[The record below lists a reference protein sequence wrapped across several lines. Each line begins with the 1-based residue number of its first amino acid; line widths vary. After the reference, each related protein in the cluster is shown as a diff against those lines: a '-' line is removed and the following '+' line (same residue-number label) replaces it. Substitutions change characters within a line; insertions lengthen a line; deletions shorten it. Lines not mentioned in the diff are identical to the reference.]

1 MNAEMIAKALNGRR
15 AAGSGYL
22 CHCPV
27 ASHGRRRGDRN
38 PSLLVRDGDFQLIVV
53 HCFSGCKTTDI
64 FDEFRRRKLIPDLAT
79 SSESRK
85 HNGTDPGGSTPRIAA
100 IYDYTDEGGKLLF
113 QVLRHQPKAFK
124 QRRPDGR
131 GGWIWDL
138 KQTRRVLYRLPE
150 LIEAA
155 SAEQCIFVVEGEKDS
170 DSLRKL
176 NIPATTCPGGANKW
190 LPEYSDC
197 LRGCHVVLIPDN
209 DDTGRA
215 HMDKVAASLRG
226 MANSIRILR
235 LPGLPSAG
243 DVSDWLADGGSAEAL
258 WQIVDATAQWA
269 PSEVDRPKESS
280 GLVTVC
286 AALIVPERISWLWR
300 GRLARGKHT
309 CLAGEPGTGKS
320 QLGIHI
326 VAAVTTGGEW
336 PCGEGRAPVGN
347 AIILSAEDGAADTI
361 IPRLMAAGADR
372 GRVHIVSAVRNP
384 DGSRRP
390 TKRS

>member
-1 MNAEMIAKALNGRR
+1 L
-15 AAGSGYL
+15 
-22 CHCPV
+22 
-27 ASHGRRRGDRN
+27 
-38 PSLLVRDGDFQLIVV
+38 
-53 HCFSGCKTTDI
+53 
-64 FDEFRRRKLIPDLAT
+64 DL
-79 SSESRK
+79 
-85 HNGTDPGGSTPRIAA
+85 
-100 IYDYTDEGGKLLF
+100 
-113 QVLRHQPKAFK
+113 
-124 QRRPDGR
+124 
-131 GGWIWDL
+131 DL

-226 MANSIRILR
+226 IADSIRILR

-269 PSEVDRPKESS
+269 PSEVDRWRIDPSRPN
-280 GLVTVC
+280 L
-286 AALIVPERISWLWR
+286 AARADAGVGHYRHSASTIDSTFR
-300 GRLARGKHT
+300 RL
-309 CLAGEPGTGKS
+309 
-320 QLGIHI
+320 
-326 VAAVTTGGEW
+326 
-336 PCGEGRAPVGN
+336 
-347 AIILSAEDGAADTI
+347 
-361 IPRLMAAGADR
+361 
-372 GRVHIVSAVRNP
+372 
-384 DGSRRP
+384 
-390 TKRS
+390 

>member
-1 MNAEMIAKALNGRR
+1 MLFRI
-15 AAGSGYL
+15 
-22 CHCPV
+22 
-27 ASHGRRRGDRN
+27 
-38 PSLLVRDGDFQLIVV
+38 
-53 HCFSGCKTTDI
+53 KTTDI

-226 MANSIRILR
+226 IADSIRILR

-286 AALIVPERISWLWR
+286 AALIVPERNSWLWR
-300 GRLARGKHT
+300 GRLARGKRETYLPCRRTRH
-309 CLAGEPGTGKS
+309 GQKS
-320 QLGIHI
+320 TRHSYR
-326 VAAVTTGGEW
+326 GG
-336 PCGEGRAPVGN
+336 GN
-347 AIILSAEDGAADTI
+347 
-361 IPRLMAAGADR
+361 DR
-372 GRVHIVSAVRNP
+372 WRVAVR
-384 DGSRRP
+384 RR
-390 TKRS
+390 